1 MLNKVILMGR
11 LTRDPE
17 ARSNSAGLSISN
29 FTLAVDRTFARQ
41 GEERQTDFIPIVAFR
56 SQADFSLRYFKKGQ
70 LVAVV
75 GRLQVRSWDDN
86 EGKKRYAT
94 EVIAEELHF
103 AESKRNSEDGG
114 YQGGGNNYTAP
125 QGGGYNPAPQQQQ
138 NPGFTSPLEFT
149 ATDDDDLPF

>member
-75 GRLQVRSWDDN
+75 GRLQVRSWMIMR
-86 EGKKRYAT
+86 ERKRYANRSNCRGAAFCR
-94 EVIAEELHF
+94 IEEKFRRWRL
-103 AESKRNSEDGG
+103 SRRRK
-114 YQGGGNNYTAP
+114 
-125 QGGGYNPAPQQQQ
+125 
-138 NPGFTSPLEFT
+138 
-149 ATDDDDLPF
+149 